1 MNVRISQGA
10 GTAVPDAVVTA
21 LREVVS
27 AKHVVVDDGVRT
39 DAGQDFWPIT
49 LIWVHAGQQP
59 ALPAL
64 VVRPQTS
71 DQVARVLAIANDARI
86 PVTPFAGR
94 SGVCGGSLPAAGGI
108 SLDVQGLKRIVEIN
122 QHDLMVQVEA
132 GVYGPKLE
140 EALQAH
146 GLTVGHFPQSFEI
159 STVGGWIA
167 CRGAGQYSN
176 RYGKIEDMVL
186 GLEVALA
193 DGTLLR
199 TNPQPASATGPDLKQ
214 LFIGAEGTLGVI
226 TSAWLQLWPRPAHSQ
241 LAAYTFDRFADTL
254 EVQRLVLQRDASP
267 AVLRSYDAR
276 DAELHFKKIGV
287 EDGRSVLLAIAEGEP
302 AEVERQIG
310 ILNETVAGYGAA
322 ARSEDVALTE
332 LWLKNRNDVSGL
344 EVAIRRG
351 LVVDTIE
358 VGAPWSKLVGVYE
371 AVRAAVGAVKGTL
384 AVAAHASHAYLSGG
398 CLYFTFAGAPGDS
411 LEAKDAFYNAAW
423 DAAMAAV
430 TAHGG
435 TISHHHGIGLNRAR
449 FMPAELGAGMDVL
462 RRMKAALD
470 PHGILN
476 PGKLGLGPATWPHGR
491 DGGE

>member
-1 MNVRISQGA
+1 MNVRITRGA
-10 GTAVPDAVVTA
+10 EATIPDAVITR
-21 LREVVS
+21 LRAVVGDTR
-27 AKHVVVDDGVRT
+27 VIDDAGARA

-49 LIWVHAGQQP
+49 MVWVHAGQQP

-64 VVRPQTS
+64 VVRPHS
-71 DQVARVLAIANDARI
+71 AEQVARVLTIASEARI

-94 SGVCGGSLPAAGGI
+94 SGVCGGSLPVAGGI
-108 SLDVQGLKRIVEIN
+108 SLDLQGLNRIVDIN
-122 QHDLMVQVEA
+122 ASDLMVHVEA

-140 EALQAH
+140 EAVQAQ

-186 GLEVALA
+186 GVEVALA
-193 DGTLLR
+193 DGTLVR
-199 TNPQPASATGPDLKQ
+199 TNPQPASATGPDLKR

-226 TSAWLQLWPRPAHSQ
+226 TSAWLQLWPRAAHTQS
-241 LAAYTFDRFADTL
+241 AAYTFERFEDTL
-254 EVQRLVLQRDASP
+254 DAQRQVLQRDAAP

-276 DAELHFKKIGV
+276 DSELHFRKIGV
-287 EDGRSVLLAIAEGEP
+287 EEGRSVLLAIAEGE
-302 AEVERQIG
+302 AAQIERQISV
-310 ILNETVAGYGAA
+310 LQETVDAYGTT
-322 ARSEDVALTE
+322 ARAEDVALAE
-332 LWLKNRNDVSGL
+332 HWLRNRNDVSGL
-344 EVAIRRG
+344 DAAIRRG

-358 VGAPWSKLVGVYE
+358 VAAPWSKLAPVYQ
-371 AVRAAVGAVKGTL
+371 AVKAAVGAVTGTI

-411 LEAKDAFYNAAW
+411 LEAKDRFYNAAW

-430 TAHGG
+430 SAHGG

-449 FMPAELGAGMDVL
+449 FMATELGTGMDVL
-462 RRMKAALD
+462 RRLKVALD
-470 PHGILN
+470 PQGILN
-476 PGKLGLGPATWPHGR
+476 PGKLGLGSRVWPS
-491 DGGE
+491 E